1 MKKPGKKELLQA
13 VSFVL
18 CSAMAWTQAD
28 RVDGSEFIV
37 GRVTGPIFTL
47 FESGLLIFVLATVV
61 TFIYRL
67 YIGHIS
73 YISAIY
79 RRAAAVMGIAAC
91 LLCFPLYLY
100 FTAPGPFRFV
110 FRGTYSVPLQSNF
123 VWDKEMVG
131 GMLTLVVAV
140 LVSLRNFPA
149 ARRQRDAD
157 AHNAL

>member
-13 VSFVL
+13 ASFVL

-28 RVDGSEFIV
+28 RVDGSEFTG

-47 FESGLLIFVLATVV
+47 FESGLLIFVLAVVV
-61 TFIYRL
+61 TF
-67 YIGHIS
+67 
-73 YISAIY
+73 IY

-110 FRGTYSVPLQSNF
+110 FRGTCSVPLQSNF
-123 VWDKEMVG
+123 VWDVG
-131 GMLTLVVAV
+131 IIAGMLTLAVAV
-140 LVSLRNFPA
+140 FVSIHGFPA
-149 ARRQRDAD
+149 ARPQRDAD
-157 AHNAL
+157 AHR